1 MDWKE
6 VTIYTTTA
14 GIGPVEALLEDHGVE
29 GYVLEDAADFE
40 EFLKDTE
47 IYWDYVDEDL
57 VREKRAQETC
67 LKIYLPDSEEGAK
80 QYAAL
85 RTALENLKARDD
97 THAWGRLCTET
108 ALTRQ
113 EDWEWGWKQYF
124 KPFPVGRRF
133 LIKPSWETVEDVQ
146 GRQILEIDPASSFG
160 TGSHDTTQL
169 CMAALEEADLPEP
182 VTVWMKLD
190 TGMHRLGVLPEQ
202 AEAFYQRLSQCKNV
216 RQPVNVV
223 SHFARADEPECGAT
237 ERQLDIFTTFT
248 EGKPGL
254 RSIAASGGI
263 LLWPQSHFDWAR
275 PGIILYGVSPLDGG
289 STGADFG
296 CQPVMS
302 LTSSLIAVREHK
314 AGEPVGYG
322 GTWISERDTRLGVV
336 AMGYGDGYPR
346 AAPSGTPVLVNGR
359 EVPIVGRVAM
369 DMICVD
375 LGPEA
380 QDKSGD
386 PVVLWGEGLP
396 VERIAAITKVSAY
409 ELITRLTSRVS
420 MKYVD

>member
-1 MDWKE
+1 MQAATVVINRRALRHNLQRLRELAPASKLVAVVKANAYGHGLLE
-6 VTIYTTTA
+6 TA
-14 GIGPVEALLEDHGVE
+14 RTLTDADAFGVARLEEALRLRAGGIAQPILLLEGFF
-29 GYVLEDAADFE
+29 AA
-40 EFLKDTE
+40 
-47 IYWDYVDEDL
+47 EDL
-57 VREKRAQETC
+57 AVIAAQR
-67 LKIYLPDSEEGAK
+67 LH
-80 QYAAL
+80 
-85 RTALENLKARDD
+85 TAVHSPE
-97 THAWGRLCTET
+97 
-108 ALTRQ
+108 
-113 EDWEWGWKQYF
+113 
-124 KPFPVGRRF
+124 
-133 LIKPSWETVEDVQ
+133 
-146 GRQILEIDPASSFG
+146 
-160 TGSHDTTQL
+160 QL
-169 CMAALEEADLPEP
+169 AALEQADLPEP

-190 TGMHRLGVLPEQ
+190 TGMHRLGVRPE

-223 SHFARADEPECGAT
+223 SHFARADEPTCGAT

-263 LLWPQSHFDWAR
+263 LLWPQSHYDWVR
-275 PGIILYGVSPLDGG
+275 PGIILYGVSPLDDR
-289 STGADFG
+289 STGKDFG
-296 CQPVMS
+296 CQPVMT

-375 LGPEA
+375 LGPQA
-380 QDKSGD
+380 QDKAGD
-386 PVVLWGEGLP
+386 AVVLWGEGLP
-396 VERIAAITKVSAY
+396 VERIAEITKVSAY
-409 ELITRLTSRVS
+409 ELITRLTSRVA
-420 MKYVD
+420 MKYFD